1 MKHLDIKIYG
11 QVQNVSFRYYARD
24 KAQELGIK
32 GFVRNEPDNSVYIEA
47 ESDEDT
53 LNKFLAWCRKGPRWA
68 KVKNVETRE
77 SEEIKG
83 YEDFTIEY

>member
-11 QVQNVSFRYYARD
+11 RVQNVSFRYYARD
-24 KAQELGIK
+24 KARELGIK
-32 GFVRNEPDNSVYIEA
+32 GFVRNELDNSVYIEA
-47 ESDEDT
+47 EADRNF
-53 LNKFLAWCRKGPRWA
+53 LNKFLIWCRKGPRWA
-68 KVKNVETRE
+68 KVKDVEIQE